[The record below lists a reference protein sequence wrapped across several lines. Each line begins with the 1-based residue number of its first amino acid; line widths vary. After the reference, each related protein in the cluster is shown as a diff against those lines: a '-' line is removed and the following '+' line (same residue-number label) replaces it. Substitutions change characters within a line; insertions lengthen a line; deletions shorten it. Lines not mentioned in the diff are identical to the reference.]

1 MVSCSFM
8 RRTRPSLSF
17 YWLNAEW
24 CWIFSQGLEVSFSY
38 EMLWCEHVKRP
49 QRVVNICRIS
59 RQPEKTEPTLGGQT
73 SRAVFLETSQTS
85 GGGLQTLDHLP
96 ISRCQLWN
104 FQDGLTGPST
114 LRSLNIIRKWLGILG
129 AFWSLLEPWR
139 MSACDYQVY
148 IGTDQQVNRYINS
161 SSLQRLIDN
170 EEWVPFASFFVRWVQ
185 DGSLLLSSLRF
196 QPPTSRWI
204 DNRCMFISCLAEE
217 EWIWQSELRQS
228 ELGPDLD
235 YNGRSH
241 RVLEEAIDLA
251 VSRIL

>member
-1 MVSCSFM
+1 MMLDF
-8 RRTRPSLSF
+8 LSR
-17 YWLNAEW
+17 LGSVILIRNALVW
-24 CWIFSQGLEVSFSY
+24 TCQ
-38 EMLWCEHVKRP
+38 
-49 QRVVNICRIS
+49 
-59 RQPEKTEPTLGGQT
+59 
-73 SRAVFLETSQTS
+73 ETSKSCQHLPNFETTREDRANS
-85 GGGLQTLDHLP
+85 GRTNESSRFPWNFSNIGGGLQTLDHLP